1 MSYLRLLAWL
11 TALIITLG
19 AVLSMLPRET
29 RLPSSRFMFPNLD
42 TRLTG
47 EPGCVNKT
55 MIYPDV
61 DSLNLY
67 LDEDDIKRGGEKTTN
82 ENLLPIIRGD
92 AGFVDPVLYYKSLAT
107 YLALFPVGLGVES
120 KRYVVAPLP
129 YSDHQ
134 GEEWVG
140 ERTKCLSHA
149 WLHVNP
155 VEPLLLSNTSSVGVD
170 YVESPMGV
178 LTTTR
183 LALTYLPSFNI
194 SFSYNMSIYEH
205 TYVRGYSYAWHNA
218 LIDSIDST
226 DKGCYVIG
234 DVFYCVKVNTYR
246 ITFHYYLALSNSTG
260 YTSIS
265 GTEEYYFNPL
275 NGDLYVERSLGDFMG
290 YALAK
295 VSLHVKPI
303 VYYQSINETYVEVVY
318 DADISSNYAS
328 RGVKALSY
336 RINGYVSYTPYTGL
350 NPVLKLNNAVISV
363 NPYPVSMYVDALN
376 PARGTLVFT
385 AEDVIELYNDLLF
398 HGLAYSGVNITR
410 RAVQLNITYDT
421 LNPVVEITREFTE
434 WRGDAYIKPRLNI
447 TLINPPMVNIT
458 AVRESLSPHPGEYWL
473 AKAYANATAKT
484 IESVVKTISEYKD
497 AYRYLLSAMILSST
511 TTIENNASANPVLA
525 IREVLV
531 TGKGSPSEKTS
542 VLSMI
547 LSELRVKHE
556 LKNATTRYAGMS
568 KETMTILAY
577 INDIPGLWQL
587 PVNLYEKTGSGY
599 IVLYDPW
606 QNTVFCSFEL
616 VMREEE

>member
-42 TRLTG
+42 TQLTG
-47 EPGCVNKT
+47 EPVCVNET
-55 MIYPDV
+55 TIYPDV

-67 LDEDDIKRGGEKTTN
+67 FDGDDVKRGGEKTTN
-82 ENLLPIIRGD
+82 ESLLPIIRGD
-92 AGFVDPVLYYKSLAT
+92 VGFVDPALYYKSLAT

-129 YSDHQ
+129 YGDQ
-134 GEEWVG
+134 GEGWVG
-140 ERTKCLSHA
+140 ERTLCLTYP

-170 YVESPMGV
+170 YVESPVGV

-194 SFSYNMSIYEH
+194 AFNHSIVVYENN
-205 TYVRGYSYAWHNA
+205 YVHGYAYSSHSATVTDIEEKECYLNDDTLYCIKVYAY
-218 LIDSIDST
+218 
-226 DKGCYVIG
+226 K
-234 DVFYCVKVNTYR
+234 
-246 ITFHYYLALSNSTG
+246 ITWYYYLALYNSTSW
-260 YTSIS
+260 YSSIS
-265 GTEEYYFNPL
+265 NIEEYVYNPL
-275 NGDLYVERSLGDFMG
+275 SGELYVERTMGNFMG
-290 YALAK
+290 YALAR
-295 VSLHVKPI
+295 VYLRARPV
-303 VYYQSINETYVEVVY
+303 VYYYSNESHIEVIY
-318 DADISSNYAS
+318 DAVIESGYAS

-376 PARGTLVFT
+376 PARGTLLFT
-385 AEDVIELYNDLLF
+385 AEDVIELYNDLTYL
-398 HGLAYSGVNITR
+398 GTARRGVNVTR

-434 WRGDAYIKPRLNI
+434 WRGDAYIKPGLNI

-511 TTIENNASANPVLA
+511 MTIENNASADPVLA
-525 IREVLV
+525 IRDVLV

-542 VLSMI
+542 VLSMV
-547 LSELRVKHE
+547 LSELRVEHE

-568 KETMTILAY
+568 KETPVILAY

-587 PVNLYEKTGSGY
+587 PVNLYEKTGSRY

-606 QNTVFCSFEL
+606 QNTVFCNFEL
-616 VMREEE
+616 VMHEEE